1 MNSIASVAKYFTENA
16 ELLADEIVGDIIAKF
31 EFEVPKEEI
40 EQAIIVYAAFIG
52 FLGKAITRGDEKVS
66 EELIEW
72 SKWNGEREASMM
84 GKVSSIIERYPDT
97 RLVFIKRITAI
108 TMEHGLT
115 IEEITMINRQTN
127 YMFDI
132 SITETIRAYE
142 RFIENVIKE
151 RTREINE
158 LSAPV
163 VPIQDGM
170 AVLPLIGSIDADRTE
185 HLLNNVVP
193 RISELGIECLIMD
206 FSGIVT
212 INTKVATHLF
222 NIYDILSL
230 LGITIIATGIRP
242 DLAARVVRDGI
253 DFSAVKTYATVKQAI
268 ESLA

>member
-1 MNSIASVAKYFTENA
+1 MNSIAAVAKYFIENA
-16 ELLADEIVGDIIAKF
+16 ELLASEIVDDIIAKF

-40 EQAIIVYAAFIG
+40 EQAIIVYTAFIG
-52 FLGKAITRGDEKVS
+52 FLGESITREDEQIS
-66 EELIEW
+66 EDLIKW
-72 SKWNGEREASMM
+72 SKWNGEREASLM
-84 GKVSSIIERYPDT
+84 GKISSIIERYPDT
-97 RLVFIKRITAI
+97 RWVFIKRITAI

-115 IEEITMINRQTN
+115 TEEVTLVNRRTN

-132 SITETIRAYE
+132 SIKETILAFE
-142 RFIENVIKE
+142 RLTANIIKE

-170 AVLPLIGSIDADRTE
+170 AVLPLIGSIDSDRAE

-193 RISELGIECLIMD
+193 RISELKVECLIMD

-212 INTKVATHLF
+212 INTEVATLLF
-222 NIYDILSL
+222 NIYDILGL
-230 LGITIIATGIRP
+230 LGIKIIATGIRP

-253 DFSAVKTYATVKQAI
+253 DFSTIRTYATVKQAI
-268 ESLA
+268 ESKV

>member
-1 MNSIASVAKYFTENA
+1 MNSIEIVAEYFIENA
-16 ELLADEIVGDIIAKF
+16 GSLASEIVDDIFVKL
-31 EFEVPKEEI
+31 EFGVPKEEI
-40 EQAIIVYAAFIG
+40 KQAIIVYTKFIE
-52 FLGKAITRGDEKVS
+52 FLGEAITRDDEKVS
-66 EELIEW
+66 KELMEW
-72 SKWNGEREASMM
+72 SKENGEREASLM
-84 GKVSSIIERYPDT
+84 GKISSVIERYPDT

-108 TMEHGLT
+108 TMEHGLST
-115 IEEITMINRQTN
+115 EKVAMINRRTN

-132 SITETIRAYE
+132 SITETILAFE
-142 RFIENVIKE
+142 RFTANIIKE

-170 AVLPLIGSIDADRTE
+170 AILPLIGSIDSERTQ

-193 RISELGIECLIMD
+193 RISELKVECLIMD

-212 INTKVATHLF
+212 INTEVATLLF
-222 NIYDILSL
+222 NIYDILGL
-230 LGITIIATGIRP
+230 LGIKIIATGIRP

-253 DFSAVKTYATVKQAI
+253 DFSTVKTYATVKQAI